1 MRAQAPTC
9 QFAALDR
16 FVASEPLLEALA
28 AAARRLWEQAGG
40 CRATA
45 KSFWVAIDEEPSH
58 PLAVF
63 ALAVARFHGFHDDAL
78 GCEVW
83 VQRRVHQPGGAAP
96 PASRGLEFHFDKDE
110 AAAARAGVRARWRH
124 PALATRKLEIW

>member
-45 KSFWVAIDEEPSH
+45 KSFWVAIDEEP
-58 PLAVF
+58 
-63 ALAVARFHGFHDDAL
+63 
-78 GCEVW
+78 W
-83 VQRRVHQPGGAAP
+83 AAQ
-96 PASRGLEFHFDKDE
+96 GLETKFNVEQENQIRNQFQF
-110 AAAARAGVRARWRH
+110 
-124 PALATRKLEIW
+124 